1 MVLPTE
7 VPSAPSQQQ
16 MCEETSDAF
25 VEPAAETHEEQPP
38 LPDARGHCG
47 VAPALLGIT
56 GGLLLVAAAVLCIVG
71 DGDGQHGLRGG
82 ISSGSAVGGQ
92 HGKAPLR
99 ILAAGGGSA
108 IAGAWM
114 ACGGFFGSCWATIGH
129 LTAGVCHACS
139 GAVASIW
146 TGIFKCSA
154 ELCHSCG
161 GAIHKLPWCGNCLGS
176 CWFSWGNLF
185 GGCCHAGGRFLAN
198 LWLTT
203 VNCLGSLFTILG
215 GLGSDC
221 CGTCGEFLNRMCP
234 I

>member
-1 MVLPTE
+1 MASTDAGYRNLRMVLPTE

-82 ISSGSAVGGQ
+82 VSSGSAAGGQ

-129 LTAGVCHACS
+129 LTAGVAMHAVGPSLLYGPGSSSARLNCATVAEVLSTSSLGVAIALGVVGSVGETSSEVVATPAAVSSRTS
-139 GAVASIW
+139 GSP
-146 TGIFKCSA
+146 
-154 ELCHSCG
+154 L
-161 GAIHKLPWCGNCLGS
+161 
-176 CWFSWGNLF
+176 
-185 GGCCHAGGRFLAN
+185 
-198 LWLTT
+198 
-203 VNCLGSLFTILG
+203 
-215 GLGSDC
+215 
-221 CGTCGEFLNRMCP
+221 
-234 I
+234 